1 MNSRLLETLLAEA
14 RSSTDRDAWARA
26 MCRAASTYAR
36 QGHTDEALSAIGGVR
51 AAYGKDLSAPG
62 GVWLMLSEGIL
73 HFFQGRWKESFDRTR
88 RAHAIAF
95 AMNVEEAKPTCSA
108 WMAHIDFN
116 ELRFES
122 MVKHLRDALTLA
134 RPDDHQALA
143 RASLIVADV
152 INYCG
157 DFQLA
162 RPWYEKTRLHATA
175 EGDQATLSALM
186 HNMAAF
192 LTGNIRL
199 ADAFGQTSAAEVKH
213 ALMQANS
220 AWNYDS
226 AIGTASM
233 QTLVPLLQGQLLT
246 VQAEHEAAYRMLSS
260 IDRVALESKSIP
272 LLLVDMAWSLVAQ
285 GRISDAAPIAEEAAS
300 LINESTDIDE
310 VAFMNARLAKIAQQS
325 GELERAE
332 RLMADA
338 RAAFAKFDATRQ
350 GLMQMIEPV
359 AQMKI

>member
-14 RSSTDRDAWARA
+14 RSSTHRDDWARA

-36 QGHTDEALSAIGGVR
+36 QGHTEEALSAISGVR

-73 HFFQGRWKESFDRTR
+73 HFFQGRWKDSFDRTR

-95 AMNVEEAKPTCSA
+95 AMNVEEAKPTCAA

-143 RASLIVADV
+143 RASLNVADV
-152 INYCG
+152 LNYCG

-186 HNMAAF
+186 HNMAAL
-192 LTGNIRL
+192 LTDNIRM
-199 ADAFGQTSAAEVKH
+199 ADAFGEKYSVDTKF

-220 AWNYDS
+220 AWNYDT
-226 AIGTASM
+226 AIGTTSL
-233 QTLVPLLQGQLLT
+233 QTLIPLQKGHLLIVQGDFAGANQ
-246 VQAEHEAAYRMLSS
+246 MLDS
-260 IDRVALESKSIP
+260 IDRTALAARSLP
-272 LLLVDMAWSLVAQ
+272 LLLVDTAWSLAAQ
-285 GRISDAAPIAEEAAS
+285 GKFDEAAS
-300 LINESTDIDE
+300 LAENALELVNASTDLDE
-310 VAFMNARLAKIAQQS
+310 VAFIHARLAQIAEQGGDHVRAQS
-325 GELERAE
+325 
-332 RLMADA
+332 LMTSA
-338 RAAFAKFDATRQ
+338 RTAFAKFNSDRSQLKVLIEPIA
-350 GLMQMIEPV
+350 QMI
-359 AQMKI
+359 A